1 MVEVAENLLADPRT
15 SFLGRLEAVV
25 LVLLAFDVGCEVQM
39 SRFAVLLQRSHYE
52 LFGLDS
58 TGTRASFTQ
67 ERISS
72 WERPARLRRTH
83 VRV

>member
-58 TGTRASFTQ
+58 TGLGLRLHKSASAAGNGQ
-67 ERISS
+67 
-72 WERPARLRRTH
+72 P
-83 VRV
+83 V